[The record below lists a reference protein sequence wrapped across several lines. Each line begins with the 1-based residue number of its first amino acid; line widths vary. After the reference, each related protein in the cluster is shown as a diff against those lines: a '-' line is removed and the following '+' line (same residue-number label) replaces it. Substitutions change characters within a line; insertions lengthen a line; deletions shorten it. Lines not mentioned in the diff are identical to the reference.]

1 MARPVRRP
9 ALPALALALALA
21 APAAAA
27 PRGPRSGTVPVWRT
41 EPTGTKLF
49 VEADL
54 GDGVPRL
61 FLVDTGA
68 SISVLNPEV
77 AAALG
82 IEGGPTTGEL
92 VGLGGRA
99 RYRLA
104 EVPTLHLGPF
114 SLDGVEFAVGQ
125 SGLPRRAG
133 LVPVDGII
141 GNNVWGEFQFV
152 VDYPANLIELHRPN
166 TLRVPADAVPMAFD
180 GQHASTSVTVIVD
193 LDGQEL
199 RQTVPVDVD
208 TGGRG
213 LLLNGAVP
221 GPWDGLARQGEEL
234 IFGVGAGDE
243 LPAHNFLRS
252 TRRAP
257 IAAIEIGDVR
267 VTDVGYVTWFNFDA
281 AMRDLGP
288 ARMPGLLGHEALDDH
303 RVVFDFPGQRFALLP
318 STRAPAERLVTTWA
332 LRRQVQTGPAAE
344 VAAERALWLQ
354 SADRPAA
361 ARGVLRRAL
370 RDDPEDDALRVLSAR
385 LRRHQG
391 DPEAAAALLRPLG
404 PARLVDHGE
413 LVAAVNAAVL
423 EGDLAAASALAQGGV
438 RARPTSAH
446 AWLALSDSERWRGAY
461 PEARAALREANR
473 IDQAPDGHLLR
484 RAWISELEGDL
495 WAASAHLS
503 RLLQL
508 HPHSGPSALYL
519 AMLAEG
525 SAAEVVL
532 DEQLAAARARLHV
545 GEGPLDYHAAA
556 LAVSGDAA
564 AAAATAALGIARDC
578 ADPARPRH
586 SRANCEAW
594 YLALA
599 GADLDRARGLSE
611 EALARH
617 PRRGAYLDTRATV
630 AEARGEHHAA
640 CAAALAAARTD
651 PDDLYLLWQAWR
663 RAQACRAEPAL
674 AGAVRDG
681 PPPTSPL
688 PIVLERP

>member
-1 MARPVRRP
+1 MARPARCS
-9 ALPALALALALA
+9 ALAALALALILGE
-21 APAAAA
+21 PAAAA
-27 PRGPRSGTVPVWRT
+27 EPRGPRSGTLPVWRT

-49 VEADL
+49 VEAEL

-82 IEGGPTTGEL
+82 IDGGPTTGEL

-104 EVPTLHLGPF
+104 QVPTLHLGPF
-114 SLDGVEFAVGQ
+114 SLDGVDFAVGH

-133 LVPVDGII
+133 LVPIDGII

-152 VDYPANLIELHRPN
+152 VDYPANLLELHRPN
-166 TLRVPADAVPMAFD
+166 TLRLPPDAVPMAFD

-193 LDGQEL
+193 LGGEEL

-257 IAAIEIGDVR
+257 IAAVEIGGVR
-267 VTDVGYVTWFNFDA
+267 VTDLGYVTWFNFDV

-318 STRAPAERLVTTWA
+318 STRPPAERLVTTWA
-332 LRRQVQTGPAAE
+332 LRHHSPTGPANE

-354 SADRPAA
+354 AADRPAA
-361 ARGVLRRAL
+361 ARRVLRRAL
-370 RDDPEDDALRVLSAR
+370 RKDPEDDALRVLSAR

-391 DPEAAAALLRPLG
+391 APEAADEVLRPLS

-413 LVAAVNAAVL
+413 LVAVVNAAVL
-423 EGDLAAASALAQGGV
+423 EGDLAGAARLAHEGV

-446 AWLALSDSERWRGAY
+446 AWVALSDAERWRGAY
-461 PEARAALREANR
+461 PEARSALREANR
-473 IDQAPDGHLLR
+473 LDQAPDGHLLR

-519 AMLAEG
+519 AMIAEG

-532 DEQLAAARARLHV
+532 DEQLAAARARLHL

-556 LAVSGDAA
+556 LAVSGDADGA
-564 AAAATAALGIARDC
+564 AALATAGIARDC

-599 GADLDRARGLSE
+599 RAELDRARGLSD
-611 EALARH
+611 EALAHH

-630 AEARGEHHAA
+630 AEARGEPQLA

-663 RAQACRAEPAL
+663 RAQACRTAPTLA
-674 AGAVRDG
+674 AGA
-681 PPPTSPL
+681 PPTPPL
-688 PIVLERP
+688 PSPLERP